1 MSENSEK
8 LFITWQGKVS
18 GPFTLAELRNQL
30 KNRQINSLY
39 KVQTER
45 GWVTLREFLADG
57 DRKVAVTAVVAAA
70 TPPAARER
78 VYEAQWNAPPP
89 PPPAPAPTEELH
101 ASAGPEDRPFDEGRH
116 ENGASGMATAAFI
129 LSLFF
134 FVPFLNLVCWVMSL
148 IFGHL
153 ALSKM
158 GSRAAKGR
166 TLAWFGVFLS
176 YITAGF
182 LLVSLLLI
190 LAMVDRLSPEIFY
203 ALHGQLLGAA
213 IGSLILMGLLM
224 LSVNLLTGDIPEF
237 ATAYL
242 ASLLPSVVTLV
253 AAFVLRGLG
262 GFAEI
267 SSKDPAVGILLIAV
281 VFIAQMVTWAEMIVL
296 KDGRRLGYSHG
307 AIASLF
313 CTIVQT
319 ILTVVFVIF
328 LAKIL

>member
-1 MSENSEK
+1 
-8 LFITWQGKVS
+8 
-18 GPFTLAELRNQL
+18 
-30 KNRQINSLY
+30 
-39 KVQTER
+39 
-45 GWVTLREFLADG
+45 
-57 DRKVAVTAVVAAA
+57 
-70 TPPAARER
+70 
-78 VYEAQWNAPPP
+78 
-89 PPPAPAPTEELH
+89 
-101 ASAGPEDRPFDEGRH
+101 
-116 ENGASGMATAAFI
+116 MATAAFI

-328 LAKIL
+328 LAKFL